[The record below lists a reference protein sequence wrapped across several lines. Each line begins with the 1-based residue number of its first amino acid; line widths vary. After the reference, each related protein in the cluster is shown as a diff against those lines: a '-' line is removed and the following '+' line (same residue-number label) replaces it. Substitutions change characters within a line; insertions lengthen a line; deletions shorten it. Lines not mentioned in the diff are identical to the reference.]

1 MSENAEQSKG
11 KPEKPVNER
20 EAKRLI
26 EAALY
31 ASGYP
36 LELKTL
42 CSITGITSKRLVAE
56 LARNLAEAYRVKG
69 SALEIVE
76 LEDGRFVMQ
85 LKPRYVKKIR
95 RLTLKP
101 LLTEGPLKTLSYI
114 AYRQPVPQ
122 SKVIGVRGPQAYQHI
137 ARLLEMGL
145 IEREK
150 LGKTSLLKTT
160 KLFADYF
167 NLSRDVRLMRKQ
179 LEKLFEEYGWK
190 PEEGAASASRPN
202 LQKKMAA

>member
-1 MSENAEQSKG
+1 LSLKVEVKTE
-11 KPEKPVNER
+11 EKPAINEA

-42 CSITGITSKRLVAE
+42 CSITRITSKRKVQE
-56 LARNLAEAYRVKG
+56 IARSLAEEYRARRG
-69 SALEIVE
+69 ALEIVE
-76 LEDGRFVMQ
+76 LEDGRFALQ
-85 LKPRYVKKIR
+85 LKPKYVPRIR
-95 RLTLKP
+95 RLSLKP

-122 SKVIGVRGPQAYQHI
+122 AKVIAVRGGQAYQHI
-137 ARLLEMGL
+137 SKLLEMGL

-150 LGKTSLLKTT
+150 LGKTALLKTT
-160 KLFADYF
+160 KVFADYF
-167 NLSRDVRLMRKQ
+167 SLSRDLRLMRKQ
-179 LEKLFEEYGWK
+179 LEALFAEKGWN
-190 PEEGAASASRPN
+190 PEEQLASQPE
-202 LQKKMAA
+202 KKH